1 MAVYFDNAATT
12 RITKPVLDAMLPFL
26 SDIYGNPSSIHSFG
40 RKARRHID
48 RARLT
53 VANVLNA
60 DCDEIYFT
68 SGGTESDNWAVTG
81 AAKASEKKHI
91 ITSSIEHPALLN
103 TCRSLEKEGFR
114 VTFLPVDSCGRVLP
128 ETLENALDDDTCIVS
143 IMTANNETGTIQDI
157 PTLCRIA
164 HDHGA
169 LFHTDAVQAAGTL
182 KLDVKALDCDM
193 LSISGHKF
201 HAPKGVGALYIRQGV
216 HIERFMNGGEQERYQ
231 RAGTEN
237 IASIIGMAAALKLA
251 YTNIDAHC
259 AHLSS
264 LRSRMENALKA
275 RLSGITI
282 NAEAADRLPGHS
294 SISVDGVQGEP
305 LLLNLDL
312 KGFAVSSGSACTA
325 GSTQTSHV
333 LLALG
338 IPEERAQGSIRVTL
352 GDDNTED
359 EVDAFVDA
367 LCSIT
372 EKLRSI
378 AKG

>member
-40 RKARRHID
+40 REARRHID

-103 TCRSLEKEGFR
+103 TCKSLEKEGFR
-114 VTFLPVDSCGRVLP
+114 ITFLPVDSCGRVLP
-128 ETLENALDDDTCIVS
+128 EALENALDDDTCIVS

-157 PTLCRIA
+157 PALCRIA
-164 HDHGA
+164 HEHGA

-182 KLDVKALDCDM
+182 RLDVKALDCDM

-201 HAPKGVGALYIRQGV
+201 HAPKGVGALYIRKGI

-237 IASIIGMAAALKLA
+237 IASVVGMAAALKLA
-251 YTNIDAHC
+251 YDNIDAHC

-264 LRSRMENALKA
+264 LRSRIENQLKEK
-275 RLSGITI
+275 LPGITV

-294 SISVDGVQGEP
+294 SISIDGVQGEP

-338 IPEERAQGSIRVTL
+338 IPEEKAQGSIRVTL

-367 LCSIT
+367 LCGIT

-378 AKG
+378 TKK

>member
-40 RKARRHID
+40 REARRHID

-157 PTLCRIA
+157 PALCRIA

-169 LFHTDAVQAAGTL
+169 RFHTDAVQAAGTL
-182 KLDVKALDCDM
+182 KLDVKDIGCDM

-201 HAPKGVGALYIRQGV
+201 HAPKGVGALYIRQGI
-216 HIERFMNGGEQERYQ
+216 HIGRFMNGGEQERYQ

-264 LRSRMENALKA
+264 LRSHMENALKA

-359 EVDAFVDA
+359 EVDTFVDA
-367 LCSIT
+367 LCGIV

-378 AKG
+378 AK